1 MLMSGSRSW
10 ENSPHALDAACA
22 STARF
27 HTLPLTHGEG
37 QRRFMTQTHNQ
48 VTLTGRV
55 SASPEAHILPSGDEV
70 VSFRLI
76 VQRSPAAR
84 RRSKQPVD
92 TIDCAA
98 WTTAMRRV
106 VRRLEAGTEVVV
118 TGELR
123 RRFSRGATGP
133 ISRVTVEL
141 DSCQRADRTSDKAAV
156 ASSS

>member
-1 MLMSGSRSW
+1 M
-10 ENSPHALDAACA
+10 
-22 STARF
+22 
-27 HTLPLTHGEG
+27 TH
-37 QRRFMTQTHNQ
+37 THNH
-48 VTLTGRV
+48 VTLAGRV

-70 VSFRLI
+70 ISFRLI

-98 WTTAMRRV
+98 WTTAMRRA
-106 VRRLEAGTEVVV
+106 VRRLEPGTHVVV

-123 RRFSRGATGP
+123 RRFSRGSAGP

-141 DSCQRADRTSDKAAV
+141 DSCQRAEIPSDTAAV

>member
-1 MLMSGSRSW
+1 
-10 ENSPHALDAACA
+10 
-22 STARF
+22 
-27 HTLPLTHGEG
+27 
-37 QRRFMTQTHNQ
+37 MTQTSNHETSHNH
-48 VTLTGRV
+48 VTLAGRV

-76 VQRSPAAR
+76 VPRSAAAR

-98 WTTAMRRV
+98 WTSALRRA
-106 VRRLEAGTEVVV
+106 VRRLEPGTEVVV

-123 RRFSRGATGP
+123 RRFSRGPAGP

-141 DSCQRADRTSDKAAV
+141 DSCERVTVPAV

>member
-1 MLMSGSRSW
+1 
-10 ENSPHALDAACA
+10 
-22 STARF
+22 
-27 HTLPLTHGEG
+27 
-37 QRRFMTQTHNQ
+37 MTPIHNQ
-48 VTLTGRV
+48 VMLAGRV

-70 VSFRLI
+70 ISFRLI
-76 VQRSPAAR
+76 VPRSAAAR

-106 VRRLEAGTEVVV
+106 VRRLEPGTHVVV

-123 RRFSRGATGP
+123 RRFSRGASGP

-141 DSCQRADRTSDKAAV
+141 ASCQRAEQAAKAAAV

>member
-1 MLMSGSRSW
+1 
-10 ENSPHALDAACA
+10 
-22 STARF
+22 
-27 HTLPLTHGEG
+27 
-37 QRRFMTQTHNQ
+37 MTPVHNQ
-48 VTLTGRV
+48 VTLAGRV

-76 VQRSPAAR
+76 VPRSAAAR

-92 TIDCAA
+92 TIECAA
-98 WTTAMRRV
+98 WTSAMRRA
-106 VRRLEAGTEVVV
+106 VRRLDAGTQVVV

-123 RRFSRGATGP
+123 RRFSRGSAGP

-141 DSCQRADRTSDKAAV
+141 DSCRRAEQLVEEAAV

>member
-1 MLMSGSRSW
+1 
-10 ENSPHALDAACA
+10 
-22 STARF
+22 
-27 HTLPLTHGEG
+27 
-37 QRRFMTQTHNQ
+37 MTPTHNY

-76 VQRSPAAR
+76 VQRSAAAR

-98 WTTAMRRV
+98 WTSAMRRA
-106 VRRLEAGTEVVV
+106 VRRLEAGAHVVV

-141 DSCQRADRTSDKAAV
+141 DSCQRVEHPADKAAV

>member
-1 MLMSGSRSW
+1 M
-10 ENSPHALDAACA
+10 
-22 STARF
+22 
-27 HTLPLTHGEG
+27 THS
-37 QRRFMTQTHNQ
+37 HNH
-48 VTLTGRV
+48 VTLAGRV
-55 SASPEAHILPSGDEV
+55 SASPEAHILPGGDEV

-98 WTTAMRRV
+98 WTTAMRRA
-106 VRRLEAGTEVVV
+106 VRRLEPGTEVVV

-141 DSCQRADRTSDKAAV
+141 DSCTRADKVVEQAAV

>member
-1 MLMSGSRSW
+1 M
-10 ENSPHALDAACA
+10 
-22 STARF
+22 
-27 HTLPLTHGEG
+27 THK
-37 QRRFMTQTHNQ
+37 THPDTHNH
-48 VTLTGRV
+48 VTLAGRV

-76 VQRSPAAR
+76 VPRSAAAR

-98 WTTAMRRV
+98 WTSALRRS
-106 VRRLEAGTEVVV
+106 VRRLEPGTEVVV

-123 RRFSRGATGP
+123 RRFSRGPAGP

-141 DSCQRADRTSDKAAV
+141 DSCERVTVPAV